1 MCTLNEIVKEQI
13 VSLVNSGDILTA
25 WRQAGE
31 VLETIKAY
39 EMDLRKKLVAE
50 TFQESVVGRNKA
62 DVAGGELIF
71 TKKYNTTVDE
81 EKFSI
86 VAAEADIAGV
96 DVGALF
102 KVKHSLDNKKYKLL
116 DEEQKKII
124 DQTLIT
130 KEAAPTLEFKA
141 KVTDL

>member
-39 EMDLRKKLVAE
+39 EMDLRKKLVQE
-50 TFQESVVGRNKA
+50 TFKESVAGKNKA
-62 DVAGGELIF
+62 DVKGGELIF
-71 TKKYNTTVDE
+71 TKKFNTTVDE
-81 EKFSI
+81 TLFDK
-86 VAAEADIAGV
+86 VAAEAEIIGV
-96 DVGALF
+96 DVGSLF
-102 KVKHSLDNKKYKLL
+102 KVKHSLDNKKYKMLT
-116 DEEQKKII
+116 EEQKGII

-141 KVTDL
+141 KVTD

>member
-1 MCTLNEIVKEQI
+1 MCTLNELVKEQI
-13 VSLVNSGDILTA
+13 VSLVNKGDILSA

-81 EKFSI
+81 TLFDK
-86 VAAEADIAGV
+86 VAAEADVAGI
-96 DVGALF
+96 DVGLLF
-102 KVKHSLDNKKYKLL
+102 KVKHNLDNKRYKALS
-116 DEEQKKII
+116 DDQKAIV
-124 DQTLIT
+124 DQMLVT
-130 KEAAPTLEFKA
+130 KESAPVLEFRA
-141 KVTDL
+141 KVID

>member
-13 VSLVNSGDILTA
+13 TGLVNNGDILAA
-25 WRQAGE
+25 WRQSQE
-31 VLETIKAY
+31 VLETIKTF
-39 EMDLRKKLVAE
+39 EMELRKKLVQE
-50 TFQESVVGRNKA
+50 TFKESVAGKNKA

-71 TKKYNTTVDE
+71 TKKFNTTVDE

-96 DVGALF
+96 DVGSLF
-102 KVKHSLDNKKYKLL
+102 KVKHSLDNKKYKMLT
-116 DEEQKKII
+116 EEQKSIV

-141 KVTDL
+141 KVID

>member
-1 MCTLNEIVKEQI
+1 MCTVNDLVKEQI
-13 VSLVNSGDILTA
+13 SGLINNGDILSA
-25 WRQAGE
+25 WRQAQE

-50 TFQESVVGRNKA
+50 TFKESVTGKNKA

-81 EKFSI
+81 TLFDK
-86 VAAEADIAGV
+86 VAAEADIAGI
-96 DVGALF
+96 DIGSLF
-102 KVKHSLDNKKYKLL
+102 KVKHSLDNKKYKMLT
-116 DEEQKKII
+116 DEQKGII

-141 KVTDL
+141 KVID

>member
-39 EMDLRKKLVAE
+39 EMDLRKKLVQE
-50 TFQESVVGRNKA
+50 TFKESVAGKNKA
-62 DVAGGELIF
+62 DVTGGELIF
-71 TKKYNTTVDE
+71 TKKFNTTVDE
-81 EKFSI
+81 TLFDK
-86 VAAEADIAGV
+86 VAAEAEIVGV
-96 DVGALF
+96 DVGSLF
-102 KVKHSLDNKKYKLL
+102 KIKHSLDNKKYKMLT
-116 DEEQKKII
+116 EEQKEIV
-124 DQTLIT
+124 DQTLVT

-141 KVTDL
+141 KVID

>member
-50 TFQESVVGRNKA
+50 TFKESVAGKNKA
-62 DVAGGELIF
+62 DVKGGELIF
-71 TKKYNTTVDE
+71 TKKFNTTVDE
-81 EKFSI
+81 TLFDT
-86 VAAEADIAGV
+86 VAAEAEIIGV
-96 DVGALF
+96 DVGSLF
-102 KVKHSLDNKKYKLL
+102 KVKHSLDNKKYKMLT
-116 DEEQKKII
+116 EEQKGII

-141 KVTDL
+141 KVTD

>member
-1 MCTLNEIVKEQI
+1 MCTLNELVKEQI
-13 VSLVNSGDILTA
+13 VSLVNKGDILNA

-62 DVAGGELIF
+62 DVKGGELIF

-81 EKFSI
+81 TLFDK
-86 VAAEADIAGV
+86 VAAKADVAGI
-96 DVGALF
+96 DVGGLF
-102 KVKHSLDNKKYKLL
+102 KVKHSLDNKKYKMLSE
-116 DEEQKKII
+116 DQKAII
-124 DQTLIT
+124 DQTLVT

-141 KVTDL
+141 KVID

>member
-39 EMDLRKKLVAE
+39 EMDLRKKLVQE
-50 TFQESVVGRNKA
+50 TFKESVAGKNKA
-62 DVAGGELIF
+62 EVAGGELIF

-81 EKFSI
+81 TLFDK
-86 VAAEADIAGV
+86 VAAEADVAGI
-96 DVGALF
+96 DVGGLF
-102 KVKHSLDNKKYKLL
+102 KVKHSLDNKKYKMLT
-116 DEEQKKII
+116 DEQRSIV
-124 DQTLIT
+124 DQTLVT

-141 KVTDL
+141 KVVD

>member
-50 TFQESVVGRNKA
+50 TFKESVAGKNKA
-62 DVAGGELIF
+62 DVKGGELIF

-81 EKFSI
+81 TLFDK
-86 VAAEADIAGV
+86 VVAEAEIIGV
-96 DVGALF
+96 DVGSLF
-102 KVKHSLDNKKYKLL
+102 KVKHSLDNKKYKMLT
-116 DEEQKKII
+116 EEQKGII

-141 KVTDL
+141 KVVD

>member
-1 MCTLNEIVKEQI
+1 MCAVNDLVKEQI
-13 VSLVNSGDILTA
+13 VSLVNKGDILNA

-50 TFQESVVGRNKA
+50 IFKESVAGKNKA
-62 DVAGGELIF
+62 EVPGGELIF

-81 EKFSI
+81 TLFDK
-86 VAAEADIAGV
+86 VAAEAEIIGV
-96 DVGALF
+96 DVGSLF
-102 KVKHSLDNKKYKLL
+102 KVKHSLDNKKYKMLTA
-116 DEEQKKII
+116 EQKEIV

-141 KVTDL
+141 KVID

>member
-1 MCTLNEIVKEQI
+1 MCTINELVKEQI
-13 VSLVNSGDILTA
+13 VSLVNKGDILTA

-39 EMDLRKKLVAE
+39 EMDLRKKLVQE
-50 TFQESVVGRNKA
+50 TFQESVAGKNKA
-62 DVAGGELIF
+62 DVKGGELIF
-71 TKKYNTTVDE
+71 TKKFNTTVDE

-96 DVGALF
+96 DVGSLF

-141 KVTDL
+141 KVTD

>member
-39 EMDLRKKLVAE
+39 EMDLRKKLVQE
-50 TFQESVVGRNKA
+50 TFKESVTGKNKA

-71 TKKYNTTVDE
+71 TKKYNITVDE
-81 EKFSI
+81 TLFDK
-86 VAAEADIAGV
+86 VAAEAEIIGV
-96 DVGALF
+96 DVGSLF
-102 KVKHSLDNKKYKLL
+102 KVKHSLDNKKYKMLT
-116 DEEQKKII
+116 DEQRSIV
-124 DQTLIT
+124 DQTLVT

-141 KVTDL
+141 KVVD

>member
-39 EMDLRKKLVAE
+39 EMDLRKKLVQE
-50 TFQESVVGRNKA
+50 TFKESVTGKNKA

-81 EKFSI
+81 TLFDKVASEAEI
-86 VAAEADIAGV
+86 VGV
-96 DVGALF
+96 DVGSLF
-102 KVKHSLDNKKYKLL
+102 KVKHSLDNKKYKMLT
-116 DEEQKKII
+116 DEQRSIV
-124 DQTLIT
+124 DQTLVT

-141 KVTDL
+141 KVID

>member
-1 MCTLNEIVKEQI
+1 MCTLNDIVKEQI
-13 VSLVNSGDILTA
+13 VSLVNSGDILSA

-39 EMDLRKKLVAE
+39 EMDLRKKLVQE
-50 TFQESVVGRNKA
+50 TFKESVAGKNKA

-71 TKKYNTTVDE
+71 TKKFNTTVDE

-96 DVGALF
+96 DVGSLF
-102 KVKHSLDNKKYKLL
+102 KVKHSLDNKKYKML

-141 KVTDL
+141 KVAD

>member
-13 VSLVNSGDILTA
+13 TGLVNNGDFLGA
-25 WRQAGE
+25 WRQAQE

-81 EKFSI
+81 TLFDK
-86 VAAEADIAGV
+86 VAAEADVAGI
-96 DVGALF
+96 DVGLLF
-102 KVKHSLDNKKYKLL
+102 KVKHNLDNKRYKALS
-116 DEEQKKII
+116 DDQKAIV
-124 DQTLIT
+124 DQMLVT
-130 KEAAPTLEFKA
+130 KESAPVLEFRA
-141 KVTDL
+141 KVID

>member
-13 VSLVNSGDILTA
+13 VGLVDSGDILSA

-39 EMDLRKKLVAE
+39 EMELRKKIVQE
-50 TFQESVVGRNKA
+50 TFKESVAGKNKA
-62 DVAGGELIF
+62 EVAGGELIF
-71 TKKYNTTVDE
+71 TKKFNTTVDE
-81 EKFSI
+81 TLYDK
-86 VAAEADIAGV
+86 VAAEADIAGI
-96 DVGALF
+96 DVGSLF
-102 KVKHSLDNKKYKLL
+102 KVKHSLDNKKYKMLS
-116 DEEQKKII
+116 EEQKAII
-124 DQTLIT
+124 DQTLVV